1 LLLPIAQLAYNNKVL
16 ELIGKTLF
24 FANYRQH
31 LNLFKRIL
39 LGLKVEKA
47 LANTTNMQATYNKMQ
62 QKISTAQESS
72 A

>member
-1 LLLPIAQLAYNNKVL
+1 LPIAQLAYNNKVL

-31 LNLFKRIL
+31 LNLFKRTL
-39 LGLKVEKA
+39 LELKVEKA
-47 LANTTNMQATYNKMQ
+47 LAYTANMQVIYNKMQ
-62 QKISTAQESS
+62 QKISAAQENS